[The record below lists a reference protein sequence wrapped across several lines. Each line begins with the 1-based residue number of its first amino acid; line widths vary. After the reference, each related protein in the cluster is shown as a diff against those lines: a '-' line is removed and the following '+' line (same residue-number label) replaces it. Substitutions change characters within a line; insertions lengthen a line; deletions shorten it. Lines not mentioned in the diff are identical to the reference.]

1 MSDIIL
7 TPTVVDEIEIYVS
20 DDGKISGLSIS
31 GLARLCGVNQSTM
44 SKLVNN
50 LETGMLS
57 STTKCLEPLCG
68 KAFTPCVTGVNGAKI
83 VDHRTV
89 ARIVRFYAYESTAAN
104 DIAKHSFDKFS
115 EIGIDKW
122 LKQST
127 GFKEDNTSQLVDL
140 MKQMYGEL
148 QELKVV
154 TNKYA
159 NIKTTT
165 ISIYPGLDYINTEIE
180 DGYLLESASD
190 NKSFTAVE
198 YLSSKG
204 ITLDRSAKQS
214 FCLMLSATYKSIKQ
228 TDPIKVKRK
237 DKKGNL
243 TQVVNGFTE
252 DDIPILDIAL
262 KKMLNSR

>member
-1 MSDIIL
+1 MF
-7 TPTVVDEIEIYVS
+7 PMTVR
-20 DDGKISGLSIS
+20 LS
-31 GLARLCGVNQSTM
+31 GLARLCGVSR
-44 SKLVNN
+44 KAVAN
-50 LETGMLS
+50 LINTPGTQTNLKWLEALS
-57 STTKCLEPLCG
+57 DKVFVLEVIG
-68 KAFTPCVTGVNGAKI
+68 SNGARI
-83 VDHRTV
+83 IDHKAV
-89 ARIVRFYAYESTAAN
+89 ARIVRFYAYESSVAN

-140 MKQMYGEL
+140 MQQMYGEL

-190 NKSFTAVE
+190 NKPFTAVE

-204 ITLDRSAKQS
+204 ITLNRSAKQS

-243 TQVVNGFTE
+243 TQLVNGFTE